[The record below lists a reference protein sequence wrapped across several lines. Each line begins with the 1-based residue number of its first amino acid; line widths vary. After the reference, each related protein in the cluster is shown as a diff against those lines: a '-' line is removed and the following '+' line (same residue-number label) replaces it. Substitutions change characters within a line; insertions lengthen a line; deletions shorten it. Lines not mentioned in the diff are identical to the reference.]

1 MNQMNR
7 RRARESQ
14 PDAAWLAAA
23 LREQAHEHEADPG
36 RIGARFERLI
46 AGESR
51 PGEPRRTE
59 PRRPAGPARLRLS
72 GVPLGLLAVLA
83 SAAVAAAVAFGVGGG
98 HVARLSSQ
106 VAAPPGSRDS
116 ATAAPGPSS
125 LSASSAAL
133 PVTTPPAATP
143 AGSAAATTRPAGPLT
158 AVGTVDPAS
167 FRYWAQENLTVT
179 TTRATRELHVTV
191 TVSGGPAVRSTGMW
205 TTILP
210 ADVETTVSSV
220 PGGLVY
226 DITLKPGQIL
236 QPAAYSFG
244 FQFDRP
250 VTGHDFALDTYWVS
264 AVTTGAPVE
273 SDSGTF

>member
-116 ATAAPGPSS
+116 ATAASGPNS
-125 LSASSAAL
+125 LSASSAAF

-143 AGSAAATTRPAGPLT
+143 AKAAAAATTRPPGPLT

-179 TTRATRELHVTV
+179 TTRATRE
-191 TVSGGPAVRSTGMW
+191 SST
-205 TTILP
+205 
-210 ADVETTVSSV
+210 
-220 PGGLVY
+220 
-226 DITLKPGQIL
+226 
-236 QPAAYSFG
+236 
-244 FQFDRP
+244 
-250 VTGHDFALDTYWVS
+250 
-264 AVTTGAPVE
+264 
-273 SDSGTF
+273 